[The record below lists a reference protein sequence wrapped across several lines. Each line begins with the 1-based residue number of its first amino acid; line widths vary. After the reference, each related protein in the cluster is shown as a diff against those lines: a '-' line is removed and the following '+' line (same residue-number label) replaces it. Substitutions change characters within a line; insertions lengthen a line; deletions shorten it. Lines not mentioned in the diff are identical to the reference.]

1 MKKRGLLAHIVLII
15 ALGILF
21 FWKLIPNLNH
31 IYFSRGGDGF
41 RTYFGMYYHAK
52 YDSTYFRL
60 DGMNYPFG
68 EMMDFTD
75 CQPPVSNFIR
85 FVSRN
90 FIDIT
95 GYTTGIINGLMLFS
109 IILASIFIFLILKRM
124 KLPDWYS
131 SIVAVI
137 MVFLSPQI
145 QRMGGHFSLSWMF
158 WVPLSIYLLMV
169 FDQKRSYLYSVMICV
184 FAIIAGAMHFYF
196 LAFWL
201 FLFGPY
207 WLYRWLWHRNY
218 KFQKSDLLHFF
229 IQVVLPLLILQ
240 FNLILHDVVT
250 DRTAN
255 PWGFYAYRGHFAAV
269 FLPLFKSYVPFLG
282 NLSFAKKFDWEAFCY
297 IGIVASIGFFVL
309 FFQWINTSLKTK
321 KVALLSGDQFSDFLF
336 WISFFVLL
344 FSFGLPFTLGLDKLR
359 QFLGPLGQLRGIARF
374 GWMFYFV
381 INIIVFKKIYNVF
394 FEGNGIR
401 IWKKVLVFLFLG
413 VFAFEAWSYSGKSQD
428 WYNNTVTELDGKG
441 GINMGDFCKTNINSS
456 EYQAVLPLPYFHIGS
471 ESIWLEPKCD
481 ILKLSFIVSME
492 TGLPNIGVAAART
505 SISQSYKNIELV
517 TTPWKKYRVT
527 ENYPNKK
534 SILLT
539 VANCEELKDD
549 EKRLIQNAIFIGEHQ
564 NLKFYKLPF
573 DSLEV
578 IPEKYDYTKRYQDL
592 IESIDLKKD
601 SIKEGYL
608 CRTGNLNNTGK
619 SLKGDF
625 VTSDFKRIMEAP
637 VKLEKA
643 KQCYLR
649 FWVKDYDHDMV
660 ARTSL
665 LVFQS
670 TPEQKTLE
678 EKYTDIFRYIRA
690 LNNDWALIEV
700 PLEVKQS
707 DEIIKLLI
715 KNPILNGKQLYFD
728 EFSVS
733 QVEL

>member
-1 MKKRGLLAHIVLII
+1 MKIRGLLAHIILIT
-15 ALGILF
+15 ALVILF
-21 FWKLIPNLNH
+21 FGKLIPNLNH
-31 IYFSRGGDGF
+31 VYFSRGGDGF

-52 YDSTYFRL
+52 YDSTYYRL

-131 SIVAVI
+131 SIVAII

-169 FDQKRSYLYSVMICV
+169 FDHKGSYLISGLICL
-184 FAIIAGAMHFYF
+184 FATFAGAMHFYF

-207 WLYRWLWHRNY
+207 WVYRWLWHKNY
-218 KFQKSDLLHFF
+218 QFQKSDFIHLF
-229 IQVVLPLLILQ
+229 IQVILPVILLQL
-240 FNLILHDVVT
+240 NLVIHDVVT

-255 PWGFYAYRGHFAAV
+255 PWGFYAYRGHFPAV

-297 IGIVASIGFFVL
+297 IGIVASVGFFVL
-309 FFQWINTSLKTK
+309 FFRWILSSIRIK
-321 KVALLSGDQFSDFLF
+321 KVVSFSGDLFLDFLF
-336 WISFFVLL
+336 WISFLVLL

-359 QFLGPLGQLRGIARF
+359 QFIGPLGQLRGVARF
-374 GWMFYFV
+374 GWMFFYV
-381 INIIVFKKIYNVF
+381 INILVFRKIYFTLYNGKGKKI
-394 FEGNGIR
+394 
-401 IWKKVLVFLFLG
+401 WKRVLVFLFLG
-413 VFAFEAWSYSGKSQD
+413 VFTFEAWSNSGKFQHLL
-428 WYNNTVTELDGKG
+428 NNTIPELNRGTG
-441 GINMGDFCKTNINSS
+441 NIQEFCRLNINPL
-456 EYQAVLPLPYFHIGS
+456 EYQAVLPLPYFHLGS
-471 ESIWLEPKCD
+471 ESSWLEPNCD
-481 ILKLSFIVSME
+481 ILKLSFIVSKQ
-492 TGLPNIGVAAART
+492 TGLPNIGMAGART

-517 TTPWKKYRVT
+517 KTPWEKYRVIET
-527 ENYPNKK
+527 YANHKPL
-534 SILLT
+534 LLT
-539 VANCEELKDD
+539 VANCDELTAD
-549 EKRLIQNAIFIGEHQ
+549 EKRLIENSTMVGEWS

-573 DSLEV
+573 DSLKA
-578 IPEKYDYTKRYQDL
+578 IPGKYGYSKRYRVL
-592 IESIDLKKD
+592 IDSLEIKKD
-601 SIKEGYL
+601 SINSGYVN
-608 CRTGNLNNTGK
+608 RTGNINK
-619 SLKGDF
+619 PVESLLGVV
-625 VTSDFKRIMEAP
+625 VTSDFQRIMEAP
-637 VKLEKA
+637 VKLDIA
-643 KQCYLR
+643 KKSYLR
-649 FWVKDYDHDMV
+649 FWVKNYDHDMV
-660 ARTSL
+660 ARTPL
-665 LVFQS
+665 LIFQS
-670 TPEQKTLE
+670 TPKQKTLE

-715 KNPILNGKQLYFD
+715 KNPILKGKQLYFD